1 MELLAKRNALSV
13 NDIVALIVGN
23 KLCFVRDCYPSL
35 WQVVCPD
42 MQRGEAVCKGN
53 LLDDNGV
60 YVCRLEGREVDAPL
74 LWSAGGECEQQRC
87 KWK

>member
-23 KLCFVRDCYPSL
+23 KLCFVRDCYPPL
-35 WQVVCPD
+35 WQVVCPNV
-42 MQRGEAVCKGN
+42 QRGEAIGKRY

-60 YVCRLEGREVDAPL
+60 YVCRLECREVDA
-74 LWSAGGECEQQRC
+74 LWLRGAGGKCEQQCC
-87 KWK
+87 KW